1 MNQLEE
7 LFSDRHIGSNQLEID
22 DMLNYLGYEEIDD
35 LIKDALPSAIYDQQE
50 YDDKFFSEYEV
61 HTVLKE
67 IASKN
72 KIFKNYIGMG
82 YNDSI
87 LPAVIK
93 RNVLEDPGWYTAY
106 TPYQPEISQGRL
118 EALLNFQHLI
128 VDLTDLDI
136 ANASLLDEATA
147 AAEAMQI
154 MYRSDKN
161 DRNALLISKYCHP
174 QTIAV
179 VEVRAKSLGLDLV
192 IGDLN
197 DFNGDVFFGAIVQNP
212 DTLGRIHDFS
222 DFINK
227 VHESNALVSMS
238 VDILSLVM
246 LKTPG
251 EMDADIA
258 FGSAQRFGVP
268 LGYGGP
274 HAAFISTRQEF
285 KRLLP
290 GRLVGLSVDELGKPA
305 LRLALQTRE
314 QHIRREKATSN
325 ICTAQVLLAVIA
337 GFYAVYHGPKGLN
350 RIAKKVNFMT
360 YLTMKNLSKH
370 GYQIINENFFDTLTI
385 FTNDKT
391 DIIMHRAE
399 EHEVNLRK
407 INDLQIG
414 VSLDE
419 TTNIQ
424 DVNLLIEIFSEQ
436 SVDIVMDKFINQ
448 DYYFDKSLTRET
460 KFLDHPTFHKYHSET
475 EMMRYLNRLKKKD
488 IALDQ
493 SMIALGSC
501 TMKLNSASSM
511 IPISWPEFANLHPF
525 APTHQSVGYQEVI
538 GDLSEML
545 TELTGFDSVSFQPN
559 AGSQGEYAGL
569 LVINKWHH
577 ENNSLNRKV
586 CLIPSSAHGTNPA
599 SAKMAG
605 LDVVIVACD
614 QDGNIDID
622 DLSQKAEEYKN
633 NLACLMITYPSTH
646 GVFESTIKEICEI
659 IHNNGG
665 LVYMDGA
672 NLNALVGI
680 CKPGNIG
687 PDVAHFNL
695 HKTFS
700 IPHGGGGPGVGPIGV
715 VKELSHLLPNHP
727 VIKHAG
733 PDSGI
738 GPVAAAPW
746 GSASILVISWV
757 YMKMMGYKKLQL
769 ATKIAILNANY
780 IAKKLEPHFKI
791 LYKGLNELVAH
802 ECIVDLRVFQ
812 ESSSVNAEDIAKR
825 LIDYGFHA
833 PTMSWPVTNTF
844 MIEPTESESKTEI
857 DRFCDAMINISNEI
871 KKIVDGTW
879 LIDDNPIIH
888 APHTAEMALALEWK
902 HCYSREEAAFPL
914 ASIRSNKYWA
924 PVSRINNAFGD
935 KNLFCSCPPI
945 ESLVS

>member
-7 LFSDRHIGSNQLEID
+7 LFSDRHIGSNQLDID
-22 DMLNYLGYEEIDD
+22 EMLNYLSYDKLDD
-35 LIKDALPSAIYDQQE
+35 LIEDVLPSAIYDQPK
-50 YDDKFFSEYEV
+50 YDDACFSEYEV
-61 HTVLKE
+61 HKVLKE

-128 VDLTDLDI
+128 IDLTGLDI

-154 MYRSDKN
+154 MYRSDN
-161 DRNALLISKYCHP
+161 TERNSLLISKDCHP

-179 VEVRAKSLGLDLV
+179 VEVRAKSFGLNLV
-192 IGDLN
+192 IGDIN
-197 DFNGDVFFGAIVQNP
+197 DFDGDIFFGVIVQNP
-212 DTLGRIHDFS
+212 DTLGRVHDFS
-222 DFINK
+222 NFIND
-227 VHESNALVSMS
+227 VHESNSLISMS
-238 VDILSLVM
+238 VDLLSLVM

-251 EMDADIA
+251 EMNADIA

-274 HAAFISTRQEF
+274 HAAFISTKQEF

-290 GRLVGLSVDELGKPA
+290 GRLVGLSIDHLGKPA

-337 GFYAVYHGPKGLN
+337 GFYAVYHGPKGLQ
-350 RIAKKVNFMT
+350 RIAKKVNAMT
-360 YLTMKNLSKH
+360 HLTMKNLSKH
-370 GYQIINENFFDTLTI
+370 GYDILNENFFDTLTI
-385 FTNDKT
+385 FTNDNT
-391 DIIMHRAE
+391 DVIMQRAE
-399 EHEVNLRK
+399 ARGVNLRK
-407 INDLQIG
+407 INNLQ
-414 VSLDE
+414 VSIALDE
-419 TTNIQ
+419 TTNIK

-436 SVDIVMDKFINQ
+436 SVDIDINEINDQ
-448 DYYFDKSLTRET
+448 AYYFDKSLTRKT
-460 KFLDHPTFHKYHSET
+460 NILDHPTFHKYHSET

-525 APTHQSVGYQEVI
+525 APINQSIGYQEI
-538 GDLSEML
+538 IENLAEML

-569 LVINKWHH
+569 LVINKWHQ
-577 ENNSLNRKV
+577 ENNAPNRKI

-622 DLSQKAEEYKN
+622 DLSQKAEQYKN

-646 GVFESTIKEICEI
+646 GVFESTIIEICEI
-659 IHNNGG
+659 IHQKGG

-680 CKPGNIG
+680 CKPGHIG

-715 VKELSHLLPNHP
+715 VKKLSHLLPNHP
-727 VIKHAG
+727 IIKDAG
-733 PDSGI
+733 PVSGI

-780 IAKKLEPHFKI
+780 IAKKLEPHFQI

-802 ECIVDLRVFQ
+802 ECIVDLRVFK
-812 ESSSVNAEDIAKR
+812 ESSSVTAEDIAKR

-857 DRFCDAMINISNEI
+857 DRFCNAMIHIASEI
-871 KKIVDGTW
+871 KKVVDGTW
-879 LIDDNPIIH
+879 LVNDNPIIN
-888 APHTAEMALALEWK
+888 APHTAEMVISTEWN
-902 HCYSREEAAFPL
+902 HCYLREEAAFPL
-914 ASIRSNKYWA
+914 TAIRSNKYWS
-924 PVSRINNAFGD
+924 PVGRINNAFGD